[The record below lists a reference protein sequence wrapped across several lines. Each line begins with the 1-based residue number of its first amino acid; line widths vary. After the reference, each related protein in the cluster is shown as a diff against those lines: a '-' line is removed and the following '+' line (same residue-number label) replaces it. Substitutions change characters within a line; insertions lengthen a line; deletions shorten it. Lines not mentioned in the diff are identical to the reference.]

1 MSVELMQPDSAEEW
15 AQARMLVEQ
24 YAASLGVDL
33 SFQNFTHELQHL
45 AQEYSPPQGAFLLA
59 LDDGRYLG
67 CVGLRAYAA
76 GIGEI
81 KRLYTTPAARGRGVG
96 RLLAEA
102 IVAAG
107 RQRGYRQLLLDTL
120 PVMNQAHA
128 LYASM
133 GFKPTAAYRYNPV
146 PGTAYLQLTL

>member
-1 MSVELMQPDSAEEW
+1 MSITLIQPDSAETW
-15 AQARMLVEQ
+15 RQARALVEQ

-33 SFQNFTHELQHL
+33 SFQNFNHELDHL
-45 AQEYSPPQGAFLLA
+45 ADEYSPPQGAFLLA
-59 LDDGRYLG
+59 VEESRSLG
-67 CVGLRAYAA
+67 CVGLRQHAPD
-76 GIGEI
+76 IGEI
-81 KRLYTTPAARGRGVG
+81 KRLFIAPAARGRGLG

-120 PVMNQAHA
+120 ASMNQAHA

-133 GFKPTAAYRYNPV
+133 GFRPTAPYRYGPV
-146 PGTAYLQLTL
+146 PGSAYLELNL